1 MDNNMKYKVSE
12 LTGYRLNH
20 AVALTANIKHWHY
33 AKGQESAVGTLINEG
48 SINEKPI
55 TYDPEHNWEQCGE
68 LIDKFNISLTFE
80 EDGLWSATCY
90 DENTNEGEDVGLG
103 KTAQQAICRCVVAS
117 VYGDDFVVV
126 EMSAMEVE
134 L

>member
-1 MDNNMKYKVSE
+1 MKFKTSE
-12 LTGYRLNH
+12 LTGGNLNR
-20 AVALTANIKHWHY
+20 AVALAIGRGNDGSNY
-33 AKGQESAVGTLINEG
+33 NENGTSTEYSTSYN
-48 SINEKPI
+48 PVH
-55 TYDPEHNWEQCGE
+55 TWRQCGE

-103 KTAQQAICRCVVAS
+103 ETAQQAICRCVVS
-117 VYGDDFVVV
+117 KVYGD
-126 EMSAMEVE
+126 EVE